1 MSMAVGGGGG
11 LNSEINVTPL
21 IDVLLV
27 LLIIF
32 MVVVPLSQRGYDI
45 EIPRES
51 QDIVEPYP
59 DHPPVI
65 MAVNSDTCAIV
76 AGLSSPGL
84 PPGCKVLLNKDE
96 VDVTALATKIAETF
110 KNRKSSDKILFLA
123 AEEKLNYEGIIRI
136 LDIAKKGDDS
146 LKVGIVSD
154 ERLARPGA
162 AAPEAAA
169 PAAAPTGG

>member
-11 LNSEINVTPL
+11 LNSDINVTPL

-45 EIPRES
+45 EIPKES
-51 QDIVEPYP
+51 QAIVEPDP

-65 MAVNSDTCAIV
+65 LAVNSDACPITSS
-76 AGLSSPGL
+76 LTSPGL
-84 PPGCKVLLNKDE
+84 PPGCKVFLNKDE
-96 VDVTALATKIAETF
+96 IDVGQLGTKVGEIF

-123 AEEKLNYEGIIRI
+123 AEEKVNYEAVIRI
-136 LDIAKKGDDS
+136 LDMARKGDETV
-146 LKVGIVSD
+146 KVGIVSD
-154 ERLARPGA
+154 ERLAHPTA
-162 AAPEAAA
+162 AA
-169 PAAAPTGG
+169 GS

>member
-1 MSMAVGGGGG
+1 MGMSVGGGGG

-21 IDVLLV
+21 IDVVLV

-32 MVVVPLSQRGYDI
+32 MVLVPLSQRGYDI

-51 QDIVEPYP
+51 TEVVQPDP

-65 MAVNSDTCAIV
+65 LAINSGSCPIE
-76 AGLSSPGL
+76 AGLTSPGL
-84 PPGCKVLLNKDE
+84 PPGCRVFLNKDE
-96 VDVTALATKIAETF
+96 VDVTQLPNKITEIF

-136 LDIAKKGDDS
+136 LDLAKKGDES

-154 ERLARPGA
+154 ERLARPA
-162 AAPEAAA
+162 A
-169 PAAAPTGG
+169 GI

>member
-1 MSMAVGGGGG
+1 MSMQVSSGGG

-51 QDIVEPYP
+51 DVPVP
-59 DHPPVI
+59 PNLDNPPVI
-65 MAVNSDTCAIV
+65 MAVNSESCPV
-76 AGLSSPGL
+76 ESGLNSPGL
-84 PPGCKVLLNKDE
+84 PPGCKVYLNKDE
-96 VDVTALATKIAETF
+96 VEVGQLPTKVAEIF

-123 AEEKLNYEGIIRI
+123 AEEKLNYEAIIRI
-136 LDIAKKGDDS
+136 LDLARKGDES

-154 ERLARPGA
+154 EHLARPVA
-162 AAPEAAA
+162 AAA
-169 PAAAPTGG
+169 GI